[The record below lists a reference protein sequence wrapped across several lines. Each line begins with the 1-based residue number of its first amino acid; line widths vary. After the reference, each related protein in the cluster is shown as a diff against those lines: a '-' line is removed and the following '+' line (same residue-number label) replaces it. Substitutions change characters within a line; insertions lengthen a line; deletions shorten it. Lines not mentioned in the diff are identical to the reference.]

1 MSELKKVAHVS
12 IDRRG
17 FLKAGAWSIGG
28 IGLMSLLDACGA
40 GSSSPATGGGGTT
53 AVLNMPF
60 LEDMQV
66 PDPDIMYEG
75 EGVQVMHA
83 VYDGLAQYKPGT
95 NEPVPLLAESWEISK
110 DQLTYTFKLRPNVKF
125 HDGTIA
131 DAASWVAAFKRRAA
145 INQGPAY
152 MVAGIKE
159 AVATD
164 ATTLVV
170 HLKSPN
176 NAFLHYLAC
185 PWHPFAVSP
194 TAVKKH
200 AAGGDLAQKW
210 LQTHDAGTGAYTIKE
225 FVPGNYYLLEKF
237 PGYWGGD
244 VAYDQ
249 IRITITPSVSTQ
261 ELQLQQGQFDLITK
275 GLPIPDVLKYQQNP
289 DYEVPVTLGGTGN
302 AIWINPN
309 RPMFADK
316 KLRQALVQAI
326 DRTPIVQTSYGGL
339 VPVQKGFWIDKLFPA
354 EPGPHPRHLRHR
366 AVAGAR
372 GEPAGQERRPGV
384 GGRRRRSG
392 AADGRARADAAC
404 RRGPQRHGAPAPHRA
419 GFRPGQPAAGQAP
432 RPVRRLARR
441 RRAAPG
447 HGPADHAAHRRQAAQ
462 PVQLLLSRA
471 GQADGRGDPAAD
483 DGEDER
489 PSMSRRRISSW
500 TRRSSSRSASQ
511 PFPIIA
517 RNYLTGIVQDSDLPE
532 VIYAD
537 KIGRKLS

>member
-12 IDRRG
+12 LDRRG
-17 FLKAGAWSIGG
+17 FLKASAWSVGG
-28 IGLMSLLDACGA
+28 IGLMSLLEACGA
-40 GSSSPATGGGGTT
+40 GSSSPPTTGGGST

-95 NEPVPLLAESWEISK
+95 NEPIPLLAQSWEISE

-131 DAASWVAAFKRRAA
+131 DAASWVAGFKRRAA

-159 AVATD
+159 AVAKD
-164 ATTLVV
+164 PTTLVV

-194 TAVKKH
+194 TAVAKH

-275 GLPIPDVLKYQQNP
+275 GLPVPDVLKYQKNP
-289 DYEVPVTLGGTGN
+289 AYEVPVALGGTGN

-316 KLRQALVQAI
+316 TLRQALVKAI
-326 DRTPIVQTSYGGL
+326 NRDPIVKTSYGGL
-339 VPVQKGFWIDKLFPA
+339 VPTQKGFWIDLLFPPDLDPITDTFDTA
-354 EPGPHPRHLRHR
+354 PLQ
-366 AVAGAR
+366 ALVAKLPDKNVDLAWG
-372 GEPAGQERRPGV
+372 
-384 GGRRRRSG
+384 
-392 AADGRARADAAC
+392 ADG
-404 RRGPQRHGAPAPHRA
+404 GAPVQQMAELVQTQLAAVGLNATVRQLPTA
-419 GFRPGQPAAGQAP
+419 QVFDLANQPQSKRPDLFIDWIGGDALHLDTVLRIMLRTGAKPLNLFSFSYPELDKLMDEAILQPTTAKMNDVYVQATKF
-432 RPVRRLARR
+432 VM
-441 RRAAPG
+441 
-447 HGPADHAAHRRQAAQ
+447 
-462 PVQLLLSRA
+462 
-471 GQADGRGDPAAD
+471 
-483 DGEDER
+483 DEAIFV
-489 PSMSRRRISSW
+489 PFC
-500 TRRSSSRSASQ
+500 AQ

-517 RNYLTGIVQDSDLPE
+517 RNYLTGIAQDSDFPE
-532 VIYAD
+532 IFDAG
-537 KIGRKLS
+537 KIGRKLA